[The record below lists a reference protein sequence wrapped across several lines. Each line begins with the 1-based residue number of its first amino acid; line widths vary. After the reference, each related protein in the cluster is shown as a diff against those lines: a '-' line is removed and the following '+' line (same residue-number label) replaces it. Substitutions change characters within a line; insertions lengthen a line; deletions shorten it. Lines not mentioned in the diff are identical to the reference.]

1 MNTIMQINT
10 SRLSLLKKLFELR
23 DIATNINES
32 QVLLSDELKKLEYKK
47 QEYTVDKNECLQSNN
62 YSAKDNDALNFI
74 KSDDFKRLCI
84 AAYCNLDNSFSYIM
98 YNYENHNGIWCTA
111 QSDPELFDDNNS
123 IMKYIQDLMGKYNFQ
138 ILDFINT
145 IEREEY
151 KSFNLNYF
159 VVDELSK
166 ALREK
171 VQSYYKSQLSDMVED
186 CNDEISMNVTFR
198 PSVPYESCSAYRQK
212 QVNFVEEASK
222 LKDELKEKLKK
233 LVYKVPDQFIGEESL
248 IKIQSYYLMK
258 FQENHAQNR
267 SNNIDSKMSIIESK
281 NNYLADLKKKVI
293 DKYCKFLTPEYIFN
307 QHALNCFVKYI
318 YHEQADTIEQCVDI
332 FEHRELKE
340 ETIERTI
347 ALTHAIDDLKA
358 SVVDELSKVDMKLD
372 TFNSDIAEKKQVQ

>member
-1 MNTIMQINT
+1 MDTTMQIST
-10 SRLSLLKKLFELR
+10 SRLLLLKKLFELR

-32 QVLLSDELKKLEYKK
+32 QALLSDELKKLEYKK
-47 QEYTVDKNECLQSNN
+47 QN
-62 YSAKDNDALNFI
+62 YSTKDNDALNFI

-84 AAYCNLDNSFSYIM
+84 AAYCNLDNRFSYIM

-123 IMKYIQDLMGKYNFQ
+123 IMKYIQDLMGKYNFE
-138 ILDFINT
+138 IIDFINI

-151 KSFNLNYF
+151 KSFNFNYF

-166 ALREK
+166 VLREK

-212 QVNFVEEASK
+212 QVNFVEEANK
-222 LKDELKEKLKK
+222 LKKELKEKLEK
-233 LVYKVPDQFIGEESL
+233 LIYKIPDQFIKEESL

-258 FQENHAQNR
+258 FQENHAENR
-267 SNNIDSKMSIIESK
+267 SNSTDNKMSSIESK

-293 DKYCKFLTPEYIFN
+293 DKYCEFLTPKYIFN
-307 QHALNCFVKYI
+307 QHALNCFVQYI
-318 YHEQADTIEQCVDI
+318 HHEQADTIEQCVDI

-340 ETIERTI
+340 DTIERAI
-347 ALTHAIDDLKA
+347 ALTHVIDNLKDL
-358 SVVDELSKVDMKLD
+358 VIDQLSKVDMKLD